1 MDAPIEEIEF
11 LARSKNRVN
20 VLRLVAAEPHTR
32 GDLASA
38 TGASQATLG
47 RILEDFTDRS
57 WVRRDPHGYV
67 ATATGALVA
76 DGIDDLLSVLEA
88 EGRLRDV
95 VAHLPEAELGFDLR
109 QLANATVAVP
119 TPTHPNAPLQ
129 QVVDAMETASTLR
142 AFSHALNEQSLSTAL
157 SRVRAGEQRFE
168 AVLSKSAIEAL
179 LPEDSLWTQVCA
191 LAAEDGAAIRVRH
204 DDIPLA
210 VTVIDGAV
218 SILIRDADGVLR
230 GVLRTDAE
238 PVKQWASERFE
249 RYWEV
254 AVPFDPAAFDRR

>member
-11 LARSKNRVN
+11 LARSKNRVK

-57 WVRRDPHGYV
+57 WVRREPHGYV

-142 AFSHALNEQSLSTAL
+142 AFSHALNEQSLSTAV
-157 SRVRAGEQRFE
+157 SQVQAGEQRFE

-191 LAAEDGAAIRVRH
+191 LAAEDDAAIRVRH

-210 VTVIDGAV
+210 VTVTDGTV
-218 SILIRDADGVLR
+218 SILIRDEDGVLR
-230 GVLRTDAE
+230 GLLRTDAE

-249 RYWEV
+249 HYWEV
-254 AVPFDPAAFDRR
+254 AVPFDPASFDRQ